1 MLKRWTEQEKE
12 LVRLNYERLS
22 YADLAA
28 ALGHTEGAVRNLC
41 YRMCWRKAAPN
52 WTEEELKQLLCHYEE
67 NDPPDLGEL
76 EKMFAGRHRTNICRK
91 ARELN
96 LTRNGHSLSPEARD
110 KIAQAVSDWHQENE
124 HPRGFTGHQHTE
136 AAKQIISQK
145 SKEMW
150 QDPNAIVNSDEYRQF
165 CSDLMAQRQATRLV
179 RSGYSR
185 GSMGKR
191 EDLGGLFVRS
201 SWEANY
207 ARYLNWLIEQNE
219 IAAWE
224 YEPDT
229 FWFHEIKRGT
239 RSYTPDFKV
248 INNDGTVEYHEIK
261 GWMDQKSRTALK
273 RMAKYYPDVKLVV
286 IDNDAYHALA
296 NDIKGFIQ
304 GWE

>member
-1 MLKRWTEQEKE
+1 MLKHWTKQEKE
-12 LVRLNYERLS
+12 LIRLNYERLS
-22 YADLAA
+22 HADLAA
-28 ALGHTEGAVRNLC
+28 MLGRTENAVRNLC
-41 YRMCWRKAAPN
+41 YRMGWEKAAPD
-52 WTEEELKQLLCHYEE
+52 WTEEELKQLRRHYEE

-76 EKMFAGRHRTNICRK
+76 ERMFAGRHRTNICRK
-91 ARELN
+91 ARELGM
-96 LTRNGHSLSPEARD
+96 TQNGRSLSLEAKD
-110 KIAQAVSDWHQENE
+110 KIAQALSDWHQENE
-124 HPRGFTGHQHTE
+124 HPRGFAGHQHTE

-145 SKEMW
+145 VKEMW
-150 QDPNAIVNSDEYRQF
+150 QDPDAIVNSDEFRQLR
-165 CSDLMAQRQATRLV
+165 SDLMAQRQAAGLV
-179 RSGYSR
+179 RSSYSR

-286 IDNDAYHALA
+286 IDKDAYYALA